1 MPSSQR
7 PEIKGIRDVA
17 MRTFQLYV
25 SAMNSDSSAACDLL
39 IEPLDIAGFGYLGS
53 KRGLEMYRIGYNAA
67 KKQLEAFN
75 NW

>member
-25 SAMNSDSSAACDLL
+25 HAMNRDSSAACDLL
-39 IEPLDIAGFGYLGS
+39 IEPLDIAGFGYLGT
-53 KRGLEMYRIGYNAA
+53 KRGMEMYRIGYHAA
-67 KKQLEAFN
+67 KKKLAKFSN
-75 NW
+75 